1 MPDGSRG
8 GGEDHK
14 SSQGVMAIVGRLKK
28 LQLGRVALGYG
39 IGLAGALLFVFFKL
53 PLPWFL
59 GALTVCLVAAV
70 LNAPFTSPRFMSIP
84 VRAVLGV
91 AIGAA
96 FSPAMLDNIIGMIGS
111 LLMLVPYMVVIIGGG
126 MVFFQRIARFDAPTA
141 FFCAVPGGLT
151 DMVTMATDAGAS
163 ARTVTLVQATRILL
177 IVFLLPFWLQLADG
191 QGLGGA
197 TLPGSSLVELGILDG
212 LVLVGLG
219 LFGWLLALRV
229 GLAGAPLIGP
239 MILSGIVHA
248 AGLTAAKVPVEIM
261 TLAQVTLGIILGAQ
275 FRGVTWKEFSTTLAW
290 GSIFA
295 VILVIV
301 TGFVAIGVSSLTGFD
316 STSVLLAYAPGGQA
330 EMNLLAYILGLD
342 VAFTALHH
350 LVRLAIVIFGAQI
363 VFATRKDWRG
373 DG

>member
-14 SSQGVMAIVGRLKK
+14 SSQGVMSTVGRLKRI
-28 LQLGRVALGYG
+28 QPGRVAIGYG
-39 IGLAGALLFVFFKL
+39 IGFAGASLFVFLKL

-59 GALTVCLVAAV
+59 GALTVCLIAAV
-70 LNAPFTSPRFMSIP
+70 LNVPFTPPRFMSIP

-91 AIGAA
+91 AIGAS
-96 FSPAMLDNIIGMIGS
+96 FTPALMDNFVGMIGS
-111 LLMLVPYMVVIIGGG
+111 LLMLVPYMVIIIAAG
-126 MVFFQRIARFDAPTA
+126 MLFFRRLAGFDAPTA
-141 FFCAVPGGLT
+141 FFAAVPGGLT
-151 DMVTMATDAGAS
+151 DMVSMGADAGANP
-163 ARTVTLVQATRILL
+163 RTVTLVQATRILL

-197 TLPGSSLVELGILDG
+197 PLPGSPLAQLGIWDG
-212 LVLVGLG
+212 LVLLGLG
-219 LFGWLLALRV
+219 FFGWQLAMRI

-239 MILSGIVHA
+239 MLLSGIVHA
-248 AGLTAAKVPVEIM
+248 TGLSAAKVPIEIIV
-261 TLAQVTLGIILGAQ
+261 LAQVTLGVLLGAQ

-290 GSIFA
+290 SSVFA

-301 TGFVAIGVSSLTGFD
+301 TGFVAIGVSHLTGFD

-350 LVRLAIVIFGAQI
+350 LVRLAIVIFGAQM
-363 VFATRKDWRG
+363 VFAARKDWRNG
-373 DG
+373 G